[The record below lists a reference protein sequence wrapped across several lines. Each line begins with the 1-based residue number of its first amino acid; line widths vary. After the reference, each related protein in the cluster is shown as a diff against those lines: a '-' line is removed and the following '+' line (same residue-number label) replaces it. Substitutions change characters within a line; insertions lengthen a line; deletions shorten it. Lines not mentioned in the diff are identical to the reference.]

1 MSRPRIRKEQR
12 KQLITSPTK
21 EADYSFVPVPSPK
34 RQSTRKALP
43 IVFADNGQKFT
54 QHSRLPLPL
63 GQIGLRDRP
72 RGLTV
77 PTHAPT
83 FKPTQSTDIENENPF
98 ILPPQSL
105 PSRHQLKKINQMNT
119 WTTEVIPKLVHPY
132 LRLLRETQNLQQEGV
147 PAISECICLGSV
159 HSLSVL
165 VVRFDSRGYQ
175 MKGEESLR
183 RRFGNALQWFN
194 SLQHAT
200 TQPVDSLIMAHC
212 DSLDTT
218 DGGSSDTIEDASEEG
233 YESPKRQRFHEEP
246 PSLSRPSEYLR
257 SRCPICFGG
266 NSRISEG
273 LDSIVCIDACF
284 TQKHTKQHY
293 WDPQRTHPNTVF
305 IAEEDVEAW
314 ENFVAE
320 VHPSRPMKDF
330 EDRLKVPGNVLDDC
344 EKSFT
349 AADGTREKA
358 STQFF
363 NSTALMGLLC
373 RHDHVLWLVNMTS
386 PGERQHYTFS
396 LIDTLFKHLPPMW
409 TVGLLYDVACTLK
422 RSSLKW
428 GFLDQYIDRITFA
441 ISVFHAYGHGWAC
454 QCVYHPRKCK
464 GFGLSD
470 GEGCERFWHSI
481 SKLIAYLRVCGHHT
495 RLYTLDSQIHQ
506 SDHESLQGFG
516 KWIAQK
522 WQNAEARRI
531 EGNKDV
537 VESQESPEFLQHQ
550 WEEQVASQTKPLPR
564 QSQTAGKKAVEEA
577 VRLQKVRDSLVTRI
591 SRFEDIICDVDADGV
606 DYIDAEE
613 HLPILCKQLE
623 TCQNKLSQ
631 SKRALGV
638 NDHAS
643 FQHLTKSKYI
653 NYRMNARALKMRLR
667 MRLRARKFERN
678 CIERSARRQQYNEC
692 KIQDQTEDSVKRR
705 DPGIQKLAR
714 SYNKHAPR
722 NAVAPLPITLKGLFN
737 LDVDDNIWED
747 IGLNDDDDEG
757 PPPWLSSERVRK
769 DGVKASGDLS
779 IHYQLLERKDALLR
793 LCITWSQSLSAVS
806 FFSNGTLPPW
816 GPSDK
821 ELESAA
827 AGMASEIVVEV
838 EGNIGNEVGGDYIS
852 SDEEESQL
860 DEEEFDVGL
869 LEQMDTLQ
877 VGDEEDI

>member
-1 MSRPRIRKEQR
+1 
-12 KQLITSPTK
+12 
-21 EADYSFVPVPSPK
+21 
-34 RQSTRKALP
+34 
-43 IVFADNGQKFT
+43 
-54 QHSRLPLPL
+54 
-63 GQIGLRDRP
+63 
-72 RGLTV
+72 
-77 PTHAPT
+77 
-83 FKPTQSTDIENENPF
+83 
-98 ILPPQSL
+98 
-105 PSRHQLKKINQMNT
+105 MNT

-147 PAISECICLGSV
+147 PAITECVCLGSV
-159 HSLSVL
+159 HSLLVL
-165 VVRFDSRGYQ
+165 VVRFDYLERISLSICACRSAAVELPSLAVDIRLLDFATRLFLKISPNNTAISNTLTEFLEARGYQ
-175 MKGEESLR
+175 MKGEDPLR

-200 TQPVDSLIMAHC
+200 TQLVDSLIMAHC

-284 TQKHTKQHY
+284 TQKHTKQRY
-293 WDPQRTHPNTVF
+293 RDPQRTHPNTVF

-320 VHPSRPMKDF
+320 VRPSRPMKDF
-330 EDRLKVPGNVLDDC
+330 EDRLKVPGDVLDDC

-363 NSTALMGLLC
+363 DSTALMGLLC
-373 RHDHVLWLVNMTS
+373 HHDRVLWLVNMTS
-386 PGERQHYTFS
+386 PGERQHYAFS

-428 GFLDQYIDRITFA
+428 GFLNQYIDHITFA

-516 KWIAQK
+516 KWIARK
-522 WQNAEARRI
+522 WQN
-531 EGNKDV
+531 DV
-537 VESQESPEFLQHQ
+537 VESQESPEFLRHQ

-613 HLPILCKQLE
+613 HLPILRKQLE

-643 FQHLTKSKYI
+643 FQYLTKSKYI

-678 CIERSARRQQYNEC
+678 RIERSARRQQYNER

-714 SYNKHAPR
+714 SYNKHVSDMLELIRRRQAPR
-722 NAVAPLPITLKGLFN
+722 NAVAPLPIALKGLYN

-769 DGVKASGDLS
+769 GIKGILLRDRSDEELRRLRHEMRAMREWMREEWELLLRAIDGVKASGDLS

-806 FFSNGTLPPW
+806 
-816 GPSDK
+816 
-821 ELESAA
+821 
-827 AGMASEIVVEV
+827 
-838 EGNIGNEVGGDYIS
+838 GGQYWQRS
-852 SDEEESQL
+852 WR
-860 DEEEFDVGL
+860 
-869 LEQMDTLQ
+869 
-877 VGDEEDI
+877 